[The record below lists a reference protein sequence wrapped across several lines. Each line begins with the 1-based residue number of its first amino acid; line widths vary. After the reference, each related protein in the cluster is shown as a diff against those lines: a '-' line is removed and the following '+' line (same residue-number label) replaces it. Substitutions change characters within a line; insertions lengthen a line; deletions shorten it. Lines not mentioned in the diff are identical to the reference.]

1 MLIRKIPA
9 ENYFKT
15 CGAVSPYL
23 AVVLGVFYFK
33 NGFLAILLYH
43 LLLLICI
50 IGINRAKALKL
61 IKSGFNWHIGPLICL
76 GGLLPGVL
84 IFFFWPFAKLE
95 SVDLAQ
101 VMESV
106 NLTNTSFAI
115 FALYA
120 CFVNPF
126 LEESFWRGCFKPGS
140 WIPSYIDALFAGY
153 HAILLIPV
161 VRSIFVLLAFMALMC
176 VGWIFRNI
184 YRLTSG
190 LAISLLTH
198 IVADIAILYAVW
210 KIMQ

>member
-1 MLIRKIPA
+1 MLIRNISVK
-9 ENYFKT
+9 NYFKI

-50 IGINRAKALKL
+50 IGINRAKAFKL
-61 IKSGFNWHIGPLICL
+61 IKSGFNWHIGPVICL
-76 GGLLPGVL
+76 SSLLPGVL
-84 IFFFWPFAKLE
+84 IFFLWPFAKLE